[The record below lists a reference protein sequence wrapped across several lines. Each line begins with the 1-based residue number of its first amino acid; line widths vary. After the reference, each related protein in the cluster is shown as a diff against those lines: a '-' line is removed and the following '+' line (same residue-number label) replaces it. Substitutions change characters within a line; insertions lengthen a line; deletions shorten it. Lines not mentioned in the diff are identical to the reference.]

1 MGMSNSYQLF
11 CFMFA
16 VIKVLFL
23 TSAIYQFATCKYEC
37 PPSSGKFLKWFNY
50 QLITNKSPQQS
61 PRFSCLPPS
70 CWRCSQRWWSLG
82 SSRYAQLRIITSKPS
97 SNWTFD
103 SFPPQKHLQLV
114 RIYKVYSLVE
124 KSMIIF
130 FMIVSSF
137 FMVELVQLYARKHY
151 MNETEQVSV
160 LLFHAVNGCLI
171 LLTARRFSFVLE
183 IDWL

>member
-37 PPSSGKFLKWFNY
+37 PPSSVTTFLVFATF
-50 QLITNKSPQQS
+50 LLTLFPT
-61 PRFSCLPPS
+61 LM
-70 CWRCSQRWWSLG
+70 
-82 SSRYAQLRIITSKPS
+82 IIGILK
-97 SNWTFD
+97 
-103 SFPPQKHLQLV
+103 KHLQLV

-124 KSMIIF
+124 KSLIIF

-137 FMVELVQLYARKHY
+137 FMVELVQLYTRKHY
-151 MNETEQVSV
+151 MDETAQVSV

-171 LLTARRFSFVLE
+171 LLTALYMIFRNWMMNGTVESIKQDIALKRGETFVLTYH
-183 IDWL
+183 DGYSVA